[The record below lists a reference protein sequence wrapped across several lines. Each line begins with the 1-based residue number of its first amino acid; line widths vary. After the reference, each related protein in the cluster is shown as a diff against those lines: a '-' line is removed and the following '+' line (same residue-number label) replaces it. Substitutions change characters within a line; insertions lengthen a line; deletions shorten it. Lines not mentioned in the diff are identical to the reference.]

1 MTEFWKQFE
10 KSVIVSS
17 VIALALVMT
26 ACYLWATGQ
35 TLPTGLTSCLGLVLG
50 FFFGVK
56 VENSVSKRRQA

>member
-10 KSVIVSS
+10 KSVIVTSS
-17 VIALALVMT
+17 IALLLMAT

-35 TLPTGLTSCLGLVLG
+35 VVPDGLAYCLTLVLG

-56 VENSVSKRRQA
+56 TEKVVSARGKT